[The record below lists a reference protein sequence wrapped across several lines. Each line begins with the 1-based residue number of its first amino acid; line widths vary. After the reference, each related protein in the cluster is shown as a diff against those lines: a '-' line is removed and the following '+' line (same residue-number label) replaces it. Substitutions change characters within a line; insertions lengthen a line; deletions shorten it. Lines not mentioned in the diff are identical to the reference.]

1 MLAVIIVPNSL
12 IRFLQT
18 KYTAWFLEFLSFEY
32 MIYKIICFYSCIYFQ
47 KKKKKRKI
55 CSKFKLQI
63 LEKNLKIYLVLVCVW
78 CEQFWSKRTYFYW
91 CLLSGSASGRNFQRC
106 SFWVQC
112 QQKFQINIF
121 FAYLVCKTKVNGWVK
136 FGFQKVKI

>member
-18 KYTAWFLEFLSFEY
+18 KNTAWFLEFLSFEY
-32 MIYKIICFYSCIYFQ
+32 DLQNNILFLLIYFH

-91 CLLSGSASGRNFQRC
+91 YLLSGSASGRNFQRC
-106 SFWVQC
+106 SFWVS
-112 QQKFQINIF
+112 KNFRLIFF
-121 FAYLVCKTKVNGWVK
+121 FAYLVCKTKVNRWVK